1 MTTESVHEVRSMQEG
16 LQAQQG
22 DEYVHCSVGIMAH
35 NEEANIG
42 RTILA
47 VLEQQVLSACIM
59 EVIVVASGCTD
70 RTVPIVA
77 EIALHEPRVRVCIQE
92 KREGKASAINLFLK
106 QASSPIVVLIGADVL
121 PDTSALEYLCAPFK
135 DPKIGM
141 VGGRPVPVNN
151 PATFMGH
158 TVHLLWRLH
167 DHLARTQPKLGEV
180 IAFRNVISGIP
191 IDSPVDEISI
201 QALISQLGYQLI
213 YEPACIV
220 YNKGPLT
227 IRDFLKQ
234 RRRIYAGHLQ
244 VRDQQNYVAS
254 TMKVGPIARR
264 LLASRDFTFSDPKRV
279 MWTLG
284 AVTLEGLARLQGS
297 YDYRHKR
304 EHHIWQMV
312 DSTKDL
318 EAGKQKVRRICN
330 AQSVLVFRFML
341 EGTEGYDRNL
351 EGDDR
356 EATEAAR
363 KLLPLVRS
371 KMRKEDKLSINGPGI
386 MTAVIRAEQ
395 HGAEL
400 VARRIQKIVEATP
413 VRTGMR
419 GRKVKVTVAYSSLTF
434 ALKAKNGSVTVSSP
448 LFAEAIIAA
457 QAMNADEKGNITY

>member
-1 MTTESVHEVRSMQEG
+1 MATGVAKDDQSKQG
-16 LQAQQG
+16 NWQAQEG
-22 DEYVHCSVGIMAH
+22 DEYVRCSIGIMAY

-42 RTILA
+42 HTIRT
-47 VLEQQVLSACIM
+47 VLVQQGAFTRIE

-77 EIALHEPRVRVCIQE
+77 EIALHEPRVRVCVQE

-254 TMKVGPIARR
+254 TMKVGPIVRQ
-264 LLASRDFTFSDPKRV
+264 LLACRDFTMSTPKQAL
-279 MWTLG
+279 WTLG
-284 AVTLEGLARLQGS
+284 TVLLEGFARLQGY
-297 YDYRHKR
+297 YDY
-304 EHHIWQMV
+304 
-312 DSTKDL
+312 
-318 EAGKQKVRRICN
+318 
-330 AQSVLVFRFML
+330 
-341 EGTEGYDRNL
+341 
-351 EGDDR
+351 
-356 EATEAAR
+356 
-363 KLLPLVRS
+363 
-371 KMRKEDKLSINGPGI
+371 
-386 MTAVIRAEQ
+386 
-395 HGAEL
+395 
-400 VARRIQKIVEATP
+400 
-413 VRTGMR
+413 
-419 GRKVKVTVAYSSLTF
+419 
-434 ALKAKNGSVTVSSP
+434 
-448 LFAEAIIAA
+448 
-457 QAMNADEKGNITY
+457 